1 MDTLRWILLILGI
14 VILAGIYLAGRMRAT
29 RRPHRPQDD
38 PMEHEDLEQVHIRA
52 DDPYAD
58 VPPGDESY
66 VDVPPADAPHAVP
79 LRAEDPYADAPHMD
93 PGHERPVTEPG
104 GDFAGDLEGLQAL
117 VNEEAKESET
127 VRRLTPRPEEAG
139 KRKASPRPRRDPAAG
154 IRRWLASLSLP
165 RLPWRRP
172 SAGKVSGTEPTQTK
186 ASGEAAVTP
195 APQEE
200 EKILVLHV
208 QAPEGEVFLGV
219 DLEAALEELGM
230 HFGDMDIY
238 HLKLSDGQ
246 REHTLFSLANMV
258 KPGTFDPEQMH
269 AFTTPGVSLFLRL
282 PGPCNPVESFE
293 AMLTCADRLAEHLGG
308 QVLDASRS
316 TLTPQGRQHTR
327 EEVRQWALRAGLI

>member
-14 VILAGIYLAGRMRAT
+14 MILAGIYLAGRMRAT
-29 RRPHRPQDD
+29 RRPRRPQDD
-38 PMEHEDLEQVHIRA
+38 PMEHDDLEQVHIRA

-58 VPPGDESY
+58 
-66 VDVPPADAPHAVP
+66 AP
-79 LRAEDPYADAPHMD
+79 RIDPEEEA
-93 PGHERPVTEPG
+93 PVTEPG

-117 VNEEAKESET
+117 VNEEAKEVTT
-127 VRRLTPRPEEAG
+127 VRRLTPRPEEESG
-139 KRKASPRPRRDPAAG
+139 RRKAPPRPGRGLAAG
-154 IRRWLASLSLP
+154 IRRWLASLSP
-165 RLPWRRP
+165 SRLPWRRP
-172 SAGKVSGTEPTQTK
+172 SADKASGTEPPGRK
-186 ASGEAAVTP
+186 DSGEEASTSIP
-195 APQEE
+195 REE

-230 HFGDMDIY
+230 RFGDMDIY

-258 KPGTFDPEQMH
+258 NPGTFDPEQMH

-316 TLTPQGRQHTR
+316 TLTLQGRQHTR

>member
-29 RRPHRPQDD
+29 RRPRRPQDD
-38 PMEHEDLEQVHIRA
+38 PMEHDDLEQVHIRA

-58 VPPGDESY
+58 
-66 VDVPPADAPHAVP
+66 AP
-79 LRAEDPYADAPHMD
+79 RIDPEEEA
-93 PGHERPVTEPG
+93 PVTEPG
-104 GDFAGDLEGLQAL
+104 GDFVGDLEGLQAL
-117 VNEEAKESET
+117 VNEEAKEVPT
-127 VRRLTPRPEEAG
+127 VRRLTPRPEEGHG
-139 KRKASPRPRRDPAAG
+139 KRKASPPPRRGLAAG
-154 IRRWLASLSLP
+154 IRHWLASLSLP
-165 RLPWRRP
+165 RPPWRRP
-172 SAGKVSGTEPTQTK
+172 ARGKAAGPAQTK
-186 ASGEAAVTP
+186 ASGTSAPSA

-219 DLEAALEELGM
+219 DLEAVLEELGM
-230 HFGDMDIY
+230 RFGDMDIY

-293 AMLTCADRLAEHLGG
+293 AMLTCADRLAERLGG
-308 QVLDASRS
+308 RVLDASRS